1 MNPGRTVF
9 AQLMEGIHP
18 QQFRRCVQRYRGN
31 RKVRRFSCWE
41 QFLAMSFAQ
50 LTYRESLRDIEACLR
65 SRSERLYH
73 LGFRGG
79 VARSTL
85 AEANEARDWRI
96 YADLAQKLIGKAR
109 GLYASEELGLELE
122 ETVYA
127 FDSTTI
133 DLCLN
138 LFPWARFRKRK
149 GAIKLHTLLDL
160 RGPIPTVIEIT
171 EGRCHDV
178 NLLDSLVIE
187 PGAFYVMD
195 RGYLDFARLY
205 VVHQACAYFVI
216 RAKKNLRFTR
226 YTSRPRTDQ
235 LGVRSD
241 HTGRLTLPKS
251 RQDYP
256 DRLRRVRFFDA
267 PTGKSLVFLTNNFTL
282 PALSVASLYKL
293 RWQVELFFKWIK
305 QHLRIKTFYGTSDNA
320 VRTQIWIAV
329 CVYLLIAILKKELK
343 LPQSLHSILQVLS
356 VTAFEKVPIYQLL
369 MRHMRHSF
377 QESHSP
383 SSNQLILWDL

>member
-1 MNPGRTVF
+1 
-9 AQLMEGIHP
+9 MEGIHP
-18 QQFRRCVQRYRGN
+18 QQFRRCVQRYRGD

-65 SRSERLYH
+65 CRSELLNR

-85 AEANEARDWRI
+85 AEANETRDWRI
-96 YADLAQKLIGKAR
+96 YADLAQKLIVKAR
-109 GLYASEELGLELE
+109 RLYANEELGLELE

-133 DLCLN
+133 DLCLS
-138 LFPWARFRKRK
+138 LFPWAHFRKRK

-171 EGRCHDV
+171 EGKCHDV
-178 NLLDSLVIE
+178 NLLDSLAIE
-187 PGAFYVMD
+187 PGAFDVMD

-235 LGVRSD
+235 PGVRSD
-241 HTGRLTLPKS
+241 QTGRLALPKS

-256 DRLRRVRFFDA
+256 ERLRRVRFFDA
-267 PTGKSLVFLTNNFTL
+267 PTRKSLVFLTNNFTL

-305 QHLRIKTFYGTSDNA
+305 QHLRIKTFYGTSENA
-320 VRTQIWIAV
+320 VRTQIWIAI
-329 CVYLLIAILKKELK
+329 CVYVLIAILKKELR

-369 MRHMRHSF
+369 MKHTL
-377 QESHSP
+377 QEAHSP
-383 SSNQLILWDL
+383 SSNQLTLWDL